1 MNTGFERTTMANWNL
16 SKRLFVGV
24 GSLVVL
30 LVISGLV
37 SFATGRSM
45 KTQLDLATK
54 KTARQQEL
62 ALQLQRDGVSLSNLQ
77 RGLLLAALGG
87 DQNGLTQ
94 IRQSV
99 ATLRADMKKRL
110 DEMNELLAGREDG
123 LRLVN
128 ELRGSGSEWDSTEA
142 EVEKLVVEGNAAGA
156 WDVARQRSAPLL
168 TKLNDTAVRLT
179 AMQNKA
185 FTDTIA
191 SGDDSYRIMLWI
203 TMGVFAA
210 SILLAVIVRWVVKG
224 IIVTLRAAT
233 HDLAQGAQ
241 HVATASSQ
249 VASASQSLSQGATE
263 QAASLEQTSASMEEI
278 ASMTRMN
285 AENTHQAA
293 GMMADAEKQVH
304 GANNALSAMVA
315 SMSAIKE
322 SSDKVSKI
330 IKTIDEIAFQT
341 NILALNAA
349 VEAARAGE
357 AGMGFAVV
365 ADEVRTLAQRSAQ
378 AAKDTAV
385 LIEESIAKANDGN
398 QKVNLVTSA
407 IAAITESSV
416 KAKGLVDEVSVAS
429 RQQSQGIEQVSQAIA
444 QMEKVTQTN
453 AASAEESAAVSQEL
467 SAQAEE
473 ASSVVRRLMDLVGT
487 DSRDTA
493 ARVEAAPSR
502 KSVMRMP
509 RTSKTKVAQPTP
521 AEQIPFE
528 ESTGTYGGF

>member
-1 MNTGFERTTMANWNL
+1 MANWNL
-16 SKRLFVGV
+16 SKRLFMGV
-24 GSLVVL
+24 GSLVAL
-30 LVISGLV
+30 LLISGAV
-37 SFATGRSM
+37 SFTTGRQM
-45 KTQLDLATK
+45 KAQLDTVTK
-54 KTARQQEL
+54 HTARQQDL

-87 DQNGLTQ
+87 DQNGLKQTQ
-94 IRQSV
+94 QSV
-99 ATLRADMKKRL
+99 ASLRGDMKKRF
-110 DEMNELLAGREDG
+110 DEMDSLLAGRDEG
-123 LRLVN
+123 LKIVAD
-128 ELRGSGSEWDSTEA
+128 LRNTSNEWDASETQ
-142 EVEKLVVEGNAAGA
+142 VERYVGEGNAAMA
-156 WDVARQRSAPLL
+156 WDVARQKSAPLL
-168 TKLNDTAVRLT
+168 ARVSEQTQRLV
-179 AMQNKA
+179 AMQNRLFAEAMKSSD
-185 FTDTIA
+185 DT
-191 SGDDSYRIMLWI
+191 YRILLWLI
-203 TMGVFAA
+203 GGVFAM
-210 SILLAVIVRWVVKG
+210 SMVLGLVVRWVVKG
-224 IIVTLRAAT
+224 IIVTLRSAT

-304 GANNALSAMVA
+304 GANAALTAMVT

-398 QKVNLVTSA
+398 QKVSLVTSA
-407 IAAITESSV
+407 IAAITDSSV

-473 ASSVVRRLMDLVGT
+473 ASSVVKRLMDLVGT
-487 DSRDTA
+487 DARELAAAKTA
-493 ARVEAAPSR
+493 EPARKGVVRMARPNKARPAA
-502 KSVMRMP
+502 
-509 RTSKTKVAQPTP
+509 TATA

>member
-1 MNTGFERTTMANWNL
+1 MANWNL

-24 GSLVVL
+24 GSLVLLL
-30 LVISGLV
+30 LVSGGV
-37 SFATGRSM
+37 SFITGRSM
-45 KTQLDLATK
+45 KAQLDGATK

-62 ALQLQRDGVSLSNLQ
+62 ALQLQRDGVSLSNMQ

-87 DQNGLTQ
+87 DTNAQKQTQ
-94 IRQSV
+94 QSV
-99 ATLRADMKKRL
+99 ATLRADMKKRF
-110 DEMNELLAGREDG
+110 DEMDALLSEGDEG
-123 LRLVN
+123 KKLVA
-128 ELRGSGSEWDSTEA
+128 ELRSSSAEWDSTE
-142 EVEKLVVEGNAAGA
+142 EQVERNVGEGNAAGA
-156 WDVARQRSAPLL
+156 WDVARQKSAPLL
-168 TKLNDTAVRLT
+168 SKVSEGTQRLT
-179 AMQNKA
+179 AMQNRHFAEAIKA
-185 FTDTIA
+185 
-191 SGDDSYRIMLWI
+191 GDDSYRILLWLI
-203 TMGVFAA
+203 MGVFAA
-210 SILLAVIVRWVVKG
+210 SMVLAVIVRWVVKG
-224 IIVTLRAAT
+224 IITTLRSAT

-304 GANNALSAMVA
+304 GANAALSAMVS

-398 QKVNLVTSA
+398 QKVSLVTSA
-407 IAAITESSV
+407 IAQITESSV

-473 ASSVVRRLMDLVGT
+473 ASSVVKKLMDLVGING
-487 DSRDTA
+487 RDLAGHKPGET
-493 ARVEAAPSR
+493 SR
-502 KSVMRMP
+502 KAVARMP
-509 RTSKTKVAQPTP
+509 RPKARPAASTP

>member
-1 MNTGFERTTMANWNL
+1 MANWNL
-16 SKRLFVGV
+16 SKRLFMGV

-30 LVISGLV
+30 LLISGGV
-37 SFATGRSM
+37 SFIAGRSM
-45 KTQLDLATK
+45 KAQLDGATK
-54 KTARQQEL
+54 QTARQQEL

-87 DQNGLTQ
+87 DQNGQKQTQ
-94 IRQSV
+94 ESV
-99 ATLRADMKKRL
+99 AALRGDMKKRF
-110 DEMNELLAGREDG
+110 DDMDSLLAGREEG
-123 LRLVN
+123 LRLVA
-128 ELRGSGSEWDSTEA
+128 ELRSATNAWDATEQ
-142 EVEKLVVEGNAAGA
+142 EVEKYVGQGNAAMA
-156 WDVARQRSAPLL
+156 WDVQRQKSAPLL
-168 TKLNDTAVRLT
+168 SKVSENTGRLT
-179 AMQNKA
+179 AMQNRLFAEAIK
-185 FTDTIA
+185 
-191 SGDDSYRIMLWI
+191 SGDDSYAVLLWLI
-203 TMGVFAA
+203 GAVFAA
-210 SILLAVIVRWVVKG
+210 SMVLAVVVRWVVKG
-224 IIVTLRAAT
+224 IIVTLRTAT

-398 QKVNLVTSA
+398 QKVSQVTNA
-407 IAAITESSV
+407 IAAITDSSV

-473 ASSVVRRLMDLVGT
+473 ASSVVQKLMHLVGT
-487 DSRDTA
+487 DAREISAVKVGEA
-493 ARVEAAPSR
+493 ARKTA
-502 KSVMRMP
+502 MRMP
-509 RTSKTKVAQPTP
+509 RTKVRPAAAPAPTA

-528 ESTGTYGGF
+528 ENTGTYGGF

>member
-1 MNTGFERTTMANWNL
+1 MTMANWNL

-24 GSLVVL
+24 GSLVLL
-30 LVISGLV
+30 LVVSGGV
-37 SFATGRSM
+37 SFITGRSM
-45 KTQLDLATK
+45 KAQLDGATK
-54 KTARQQEL
+54 QGARQLEL

-87 DQNGLTQ
+87 DQAGLTQ
-94 IRQSV
+94 TRQSV
-99 ATLRADMKKRL
+99 ATLRTDMKKHL
-110 DEMNELLAGREDG
+110 DEMNGLLSSAGREDG
-123 LRLVN
+123 LRIVN
-128 ELRGSGSEWDSTEA
+128 ELRNTGNEWDTTEA
-142 EVEKLVVEGNAAGA
+142 EVEKFVVEGNAAQA
-156 WDVARQRSAPLL
+156 WDIARQKSAPLL
-168 TKLNDTAVRLT
+168 TRLNESTVRLT
-179 AMQNKA
+179 TMQNKLFA
-185 FTDTIA
+185 EAIK
-191 SGDDSYRIMLWI
+191 SGDDSYRILLWLI
-203 TMGVFAA
+203 MGVFGA
-210 SILLAVIVRWVVKG
+210 SMVLAVVVRWVVKG
-224 IIVTLRAAT
+224 IITTLRAAT

-293 GMMADAEKQVH
+293 GMMADAERQVH
-304 GANNALSAMVA
+304 GANAALTAMVA

-398 QKVNLVTSA
+398 QKVSQVTAA

-453 AASAEESAAVSQEL
+453 AASAEESAAVSEEL

-473 ASSVVRRLMDLVGT
+473 ASSVVRRLMDLVGI
-487 DSRDTA
+487 DAREA
-493 ARVEAAPSR
+493 AAAAQAEAAPAR
-502 KSVMRMP
+502 KGVARMP
-509 RTSKTKVAQPTP
+509 RAPKAKPSATP

>member
-1 MNTGFERTTMANWNL
+1 
-16 SKRLFVGV
+16 
-24 GSLVVL
+24 
-30 LVISGLV
+30 
-37 SFATGRSM
+37 
-45 KTQLDLATK
+45 
-54 KTARQQEL
+54 
-62 ALQLQRDGVSLSNLQ
+62 
-77 RGLLLAALGG
+77 
-87 DQNGLTQ
+87 
-94 IRQSV
+94 
-99 ATLRADMKKRL
+99 
-110 DEMNELLAGREDG
+110 
-123 LRLVN
+123 
-128 ELRGSGSEWDSTEA
+128 
-142 EVEKLVVEGNAAGA
+142 
-156 WDVARQRSAPLL
+156 VARQRSAPLL
-168 TKLNDTAVRLT
+168 GKLNETSVRLT
-179 AMQNKA
+179 DMQDRL
-185 FTDTIA
+185 FTEAIK
-191 SGDDSYRIMLWI
+191 SGDDSYRVLLSLI
-203 TMGVFAA
+203 MGVFAA
-210 SILLAVIVRWVVKG
+210 SMLLAVVVRWVVKG
-224 IIVTLRAAT
+224 ILTTLRAAT

-241 HVATASSQ
+241 HVASASAQ
-249 VASASQSLSQGATE
+249 VASSSQSLSQGATE

-304 GANNALSAMVA
+304 GANAALSAMVA

-398 QKVNLVTSA
+398 QKVGLVTSA
-407 IAAITESSV
+407 IAAITDSSV
-416 KAKGLVDEVSVAS
+416 KAKGLIDEVSVAS

-453 AASAEESAAVSQEL
+453 AASAEESAAVSEEL

-473 ASSVVRRLMDLVGT
+473 ASSVVKRLMDLVGT
-487 DSRDTA
+487 GAGDAAGVGRAGVMAPARRHA
-493 ARVEAAPSR
+493 ARVSR
-502 KSVMRMP
+502 P
-509 RTSKTKVAQPTP
+509 RSKPAGAPTP
-521 AEQIPFE
+521 AEQIPLE

>member
-1 MNTGFERTTMANWNL
+1 MANWNL
-16 SKRLFVGV
+16 SKRLFMGV
-24 GSLVVL
+24 GSLVALL
-30 LVISGLV
+30 LVSGGV
-37 SFATGRSM
+37 SFFTGRSL
-45 KTQLDLATK
+45 KAQLDGATK
-54 KTARQQEL
+54 VTARQQEL

-87 DQNGLTQ
+87 DSAAQKQT
-94 IRQSV
+94 RDSV
-99 ATLRADMKKRL
+99 AALRADMKKRL
-110 DEMNELLAGREDG
+110 DEMDQLLATREEGKRLIAELRSATDAWDASEVDVA
-123 LRLVN
+123 RLV
-128 ELRGSGSEWDSTEA
+128 G
-142 EVEKLVVEGNAAGA
+142 EGNAAGA
-156 WDVARQRSAPLL
+156 WDVQRQKSAPLL
-168 TKLNDTAVRLT
+168 SKVSDYTTRLT
-179 AMQNKA
+179 AMQNRLFTEAIKA
-185 FTDTIA
+185 
-191 SGDDSYRIMLWI
+191 SDDSYRLLLWLI
-203 TMGVFAA
+203 SGVFAA
-210 SILLAVIVRWVVKG
+210 SLGLGLVVRWVVKG
-224 IIVTLRAAT
+224 IIRTLRTAT

-304 GANNALSAMVA
+304 GANAALSAMVA

-398 QKVNLVTSA
+398 QKVSQVTSA
-407 IAAITESSV
+407 IAAITDSSV

-473 ASSVVRRLMDLVGT
+473 ASSVVRKLMDLVGT
-487 DSRDTA
+487 DAREMAKASEPVRTSA
-493 ARVEAAPSR
+493 ARATKMKARPAAAMTPS
-502 KSVMRMP
+502 
-509 RTSKTKVAQPTP
+509 P

>member
-1 MNTGFERTTMANWNL
+1 MANWNL
-16 SKRLFVGV
+16 SKRLFMGV

-30 LVISGLV
+30 LLV
-37 SFATGRSM
+37 SGGVSFITGRSM
-45 KTQLDLATK
+45 KAQLDGATK
-54 KTARQQEL
+54 QTARQLEL

-87 DQNGLTQ
+87 DQNGLKQTQ
-94 IRQSV
+94 QSV
-99 ATLRADMKKRL
+99 TTLREDMKKRF
-110 DEMNELLAGREDG
+110 DEMDTLMVDREEGRK
-123 LRLVN
+123 LVA
-128 ELRGSGSEWDSTEA
+128 ELRSVSAEFDSTE
-142 EVEKLVVEGNAAGA
+142 EQVNRFVGEGNAAGA
-156 WDVARQRSAPLL
+156 WDVARQKSAPLL
-168 TKLNDTAVRLT
+168 TKVNEGTQRLS
-179 AMQNKA
+179 AMQDRLFAEAIK
-185 FTDTIA
+185 T
-191 SGDDSYRIMLWI
+191 SESSYRLLLWLI
-203 TMGVFAA
+203 VGVFAT
-210 SILLAVIVRWVVKG
+210 SMVLAVVVRWVVKG
-224 IIVTLRAAT
+224 IITTLRSAT

-304 GANNALSAMVA
+304 GANAALSAMVA

-398 QKVNLVTSA
+398 QKVSLVTSA
-407 IAAITESSV
+407 IAQITESSV

-467 SAQAEE
+467 SAQAEQ
-473 ASSVVRRLMDLVGT
+473 ASSVVKKLMDLVGI
-487 DSRDTA
+487 DGRDLAANETARKTVARKQRAKARPAGTTA
-493 ARVEAAPSR
+493 AA
-502 KSVMRMP
+502 
-509 RTSKTKVAQPTP
+509 TP

>member
-1 MNTGFERTTMANWNL
+1 MANWNL
-16 SKRLFVGV
+16 AKRLFIGV
-24 GSLVVL
+24 GSLVALL
-30 LVISGLV
+30 LVSGGV
-37 SFATGRSM
+37 SFFTGRSM
-45 KTQLDLATK
+45 KNQLDSATK

-62 ALQLQRDGVSLSNLQ
+62 ALQLQRDGVSLSNSQ
-77 RGLLLAALGG
+77 RGMLLAALGG
-87 DQNGLTQ
+87 DTNGLKQ
-94 IRQSV
+94 IQQSV
-99 ATLRADMKKRL
+99 ATLRDDMKKRVA
-110 DEMNELLAGREDG
+110 EMETLLEGRDDG
-123 LRLVN
+123 L
-128 ELRGSGSEWDSTEA
+128 
-142 EVEKLVVEGNAAGA
+142 KLVAEFRSTAEAWDASEQEVTKLIGEGNAAGA
-156 WDVARQRSAPLL
+156 WDVQRQKSAPLL
-168 TKLNDTAVRLT
+168 SKVNEYTTRLT
-179 AMQNKA
+179 VMQNRLFAEAIKA
-185 FTDTIA
+185 
-191 SGDDSYRIMLWI
+191 GDDSYRLLLWI
-203 TMGVFAA
+203 IMGVFAA
-210 SILLAVIVRWVVKG
+210 SMGLGLVVRWVVKG
-224 IIVTLRAAT
+224 ILVTLRTAT

-304 GANNALSAMVA
+304 GANAALSAMVT

-385 LIEESIAKANDGN
+385 LIEESIAKSTEGQ
-398 QKVNLVTSA
+398 QKVQQVTTA
-407 IAAITESSV
+407 IESITSSTV
-416 KAKGLVDEVSVAS
+416 KVKGLVDQVSEAS
-429 RQQSQGIEQVSQAIA
+429 RQQSQGIDQVSQAIA

-473 ASSVVRRLMDLVGT
+473 ASSVVRKLMDLVGT
-487 DSRDTA
+487 D
-493 ARVEAAPSR
+493 AREMTGTKSAEPAR
-502 KSVMRMP
+502 KAVRMP
-509 RTSKTKVAQPTP
+509 KAKTRPAATVTQSP

>member
-1 MNTGFERTTMANWNL
+1 MANWNL
-16 SKRLFVGV
+16 SKRLFIGV
-24 GSLVVL
+24 GSLVL
-30 LVISGLV
+30 LLTVSGFV
-37 SFATGRSM
+37 SFTTGRAM
-45 KTQLDLATK
+45 KGQLDSATK
-54 KTARQQEL
+54 HTARQLEL
-62 ALQLQRDGVSLSNLQ
+62 ALMLQRDGVSLSNLQ
-77 RGLLLAALGG
+77 RGLVLAALGG
-87 DQNGLTQ
+87 DQNGLKQTQ
-94 IRQSV
+94 QSV
-99 ATLRADMKKRL
+99 SALRGEMAKRV
-110 DEMNELLAGREDG
+110 DEMDMLLAGRDEAMRMVAD
-123 LRLVN
+123 LR
-128 ELRGSGSEWDSTEA
+128 STASEWDSTE
-142 EVEKLVVEGNAAGA
+142 EQVEKNVADGMAAQA
-156 WDVARQRSAPLL
+156 WDVARQKSAPLL
-168 TKLNDTAVRLT
+168 SKLKDHTDRLVALQGRLFAEAITASDDTYRLQNWLIFAV
-179 AMQNKA
+179 
-185 FTDTIA
+185 FGA
-191 SGDDSYRIMLWI
+191 SM
-203 TMGVFAA
+203 
-210 SILLAVIVRWVVKG
+210 LLALIVRWAVKG
-224 IIVTLRAAT
+224 IISTLRAAT

-278 ASMTRMN
+278 ASMTRQN

-293 GMMADAEKQVH
+293 GMMADAERQVH
-304 GANNALSAMVA
+304 GANSALDAMVA

-398 QKVNLVTSA
+398 QKVTQVTSA
-407 IAAITESSV
+407 IAAITDSAV
-416 KAKGLVDEVSVAS
+416 KAKGLIDEVSVAS

-444 QMEKVTQTN
+444 QMEKVTQSN
-453 AASAEESAAVSQEL
+453 AASAEESAAVSEEL

-473 ASSVVRRLMDLVGT
+473 ASSVVRRLADLVGVG
-487 DSRDTA
+487 DTVA
-493 ARVEAAPSR
+493 HGGVRMPMASVGRRSVTRVARKAR
-502 KSVMRMP
+502 SVMTVSSASVP
-509 RTSKTKVAQPTP
+509 VSP
-521 AEQIPFE
+521 AEQIPLE

>member
-1 MNTGFERTTMANWNL
+1 MANWNL
-16 SKRLFVGV
+16 SKRLFMGV

-30 LVISGLV
+30 LLLSGGV
-37 SFATGRSM
+37 SFITGRSM
-45 KTQLDLATK
+45 KAQLDSATK
-54 KTARQQEL
+54 RTARQQEL

-87 DQNGLTQ
+87 DQNGIKEIQ
-94 IRQSV
+94 QSV
-99 ATLRADMKKRL
+99 SSLRSEMRKRS
-110 DEMNELLAGREDG
+110 DEMDTLLAGRDEG
-123 LRLVN
+123 LKLIA
-128 ELRGSGSEWDSTEA
+128 ELRSATQKWDSSEEQIDKYVA
-142 EVEKLVVEGNAAGA
+142 EGNAAMA
-156 WDVARQRSAPLL
+156 WDVARQKSAPLL
-168 TKLNDTAVRLT
+168 TQVNEYSTRLT
-179 AMQNKA
+179 AMQNRLFAEAIK
-185 FTDTIA
+185 
-191 SGDDSYRIMLWI
+191 SGDDTFRVLLWLI
-203 TMGVFAA
+203 AAVFGA
-210 SILLAVIVRWVVKG
+210 SMVLAVVVRYVVKG
-224 IIVTLRAAT
+224 IIVTLRTAT

-241 HVATASSQ
+241 HVASASAQ

-304 GANNALSAMVA
+304 GANAALDAMVT

-398 QKVNLVTSA
+398 QKVNQVTSA
-407 IAAITESSV
+407 IAAITDSSV

-453 AASAEESAAVSQEL
+453 AASAEESAAVSEEL

-473 ASSVVRRLMDLVGT
+473 ASSVVKRLMVLVGIDAHEAMGRAVEPART
-487 DSRDTA
+487 GVVRMARSKSRGA
-493 ARVEAAPSR
+493 AVAPS
-502 KSVMRMP
+502 
-509 RTSKTKVAQPTP
+509 A

-528 ESTGTYGGF
+528 EGTGTYGGF

>member
-1 MNTGFERTTMANWNL
+1 MANWNL
-16 SKRLFVGV
+16 SKRLFMGV
-24 GSLVVL
+24 GSLVL
-30 LVISGLV
+30 LLAVSGGV
-37 SFATGRSM
+37 SFITGRSM
-45 KTQLDLATK
+45 KTQLDGATK
-54 KTARQQEL
+54 QGARQLEL

-87 DQNGLTQ
+87 DQAGLTQ
-94 IRQSV
+94 TRQLVS
-99 ATLRADMKKRL
+99 TLRADMKKRVA
-110 DEMNELLAGREDG
+110 EMDGLLAGREDG
-123 LRLVN
+123 LRLVS
-128 ELRGSGSEWDSTEA
+128 ELRNTGNEWDATE
-142 EVEKLVVEGNAAGA
+142 EQVEKFVVDGMAAQA
-156 WDVARQRSAPLL
+156 WDVARQKSAPLL
-168 TKLNDTAVRLT
+168 TKLNEGTVRLT
-179 AMQNKA
+179 AMQNRLFVEAIK
-185 FTDTIA
+185 
-191 SGDDSYRIMLWI
+191 SGDDSYRVLLWLI
-203 TMGVFAA
+203 FGVLGA
-210 SILLAVIVRWVVKG
+210 SAVLAVVVRWVVKG
-224 IIVTLRAAT
+224 IITTLRAAT

-304 GANNALSAMVA
+304 GANAALAAMVA

-398 QKVNLVTSA
+398 QKVSQVTAA

-453 AASAEESAAVSQEL
+453 AASAEESAAVSEEL

-487 DSRDTA
+487 SAREVAAATGGEAPAPGRKAVVRMSRAPKAKPA
-493 ARVEAAPSR
+493 AS
-502 KSVMRMP
+502 
-509 RTSKTKVAQPTP
+509 P

>member
-1 MNTGFERTTMANWNL
+1 MANWNL
-16 SKRLFVGV
+16 SKRLFMGV

-30 LVISGLV
+30 LLV
-37 SFATGRSM
+37 SGAVSFITGRSM
-45 KTQLDLATK
+45 KAQLDSATNQ
-54 KTARQQEL
+54 TARQLEL

-87 DQNGLTQ
+87 DQNGQKQTQ
-94 IRQSV
+94 QSV
-99 ATLRADMKKRL
+99 AALRGEMKKRF
-110 DEMNELLAGREDG
+110 DEMDSLLAGRDEG
-123 LRLVN
+123 LKLVADLKSTSA
-128 ELRGSGSEWDSTEA
+128 EFDSSEEQ
-142 EVEKLVVEGNAAGA
+142 VEKFVADGNAAMA
-156 WDVARQRSAPLL
+156 WDVARQKSAPLL
-168 TKLNDTAVRLT
+168 SKVNEGTQRLT
-179 AMQNKA
+179 AMQEGLFAAAIK
-185 FTDTIA
+185 
-191 SGDDSYRIMLWI
+191 SGNESYRLLLWLI
-203 TMGVFAA
+203 IGVFAA
-210 SILLAVIVRWVVKG
+210 SMVLAVVVRWVVKG
-224 IIVTLRAAT
+224 IIVTLRTAT

-304 GANNALSAMVA
+304 GANAALSAMVA

-398 QKVNLVTSA
+398 QKVSLVTSA
-407 IAAITESSV
+407 IAQITESSV

-467 SAQAEE
+467 SAQAEQ
-473 ASSVVRRLMDLVGT
+473 ASSVVKRLMHLVGT
-487 DSRDTA
+487 AGSEMA
-493 ARVEAAPSR
+493 ARTGEPSR
-502 KSVMRMP
+502 KTATRMP
-509 RTSKTKVAQPTP
+509 RAKSRP
-521 AEQIPFE
+521 AATASTTTAAEEIPFE
-528 ESTGTYGGF
+528 ENTGTYGGF

>member
-1 MNTGFERTTMANWNL
+1 MANWNL
-16 SKRLFVGV
+16 SKRLFMGV
-24 GSLVVL
+24 GSLVALL
-30 LVISGLV
+30 LVSGGV
-37 SFATGRSM
+37 SFITGRSM
-45 KTQLDLATK
+45 KAQLDGATK
-54 KTARQQEL
+54 QTARQQEL
-62 ALQLQRDGVSLSNLQ
+62 ALHLQRDGVSLSNLQ

-87 DQNGLTQ
+87 DTNGQKQTQ
-94 IRQSV
+94 QSV
-99 ATLRADMKKRL
+99 ASLRAEMKKRL
-110 DEMNELLAGREDG
+110 EEMDALMAGRDEG
-123 LRLVN
+123 LKLVA
-128 ELRGSGSEWDSTEA
+128 ELRNTSAEFDATE
-142 EVEKLVVEGNAAGA
+142 EQVDKYVGEGNAAMA
-156 WDVARQRSAPLL
+156 WDVARQKSAPLL
-168 TKLNDTAVRLT
+168 NRVSEATQRLT
-179 AMQNKA
+179 AMQNRLFAEAIKE
-185 FTDTIA
+185 
-191 SGDDSYRIMLWI
+191 SDDSYRTLLWLI
-203 TMGVFAA
+203 GAVFAL
-210 SILLAVIVRWVVKG
+210 SMVLAAVVRWVVKG
-224 IIVTLRAAT
+224 IIGTLRNAT

-304 GANNALSAMVA
+304 GANTALSAMVA

-398 QKVNLVTSA
+398 QKVSQVTSA
-407 IAAITESSV
+407 IAQITESSV

-467 SAQAEE
+467 SAQAEQ
-473 ASSVVRRLMDLVGT
+473 ASSVVKRLMDLVGT
-487 DSRDTA
+487 DARDLA
-493 ARVEAAPSR
+493 ARAAEQPAR
-502 KSVMRMP
+502 KSVARMP
-509 RTSKTKVAQPTP
+509 RTKVKSASLAGTPTP

>member
-1 MNTGFERTTMANWNL
+1 
-16 SKRLFVGV
+16 
-24 GSLVVL
+24 
-30 LVISGLV
+30 
-37 SFATGRSM
+37 
-45 KTQLDLATK
+45 
-54 KTARQQEL
+54 
-62 ALQLQRDGVSLSNLQ
+62 
-77 RGLLLAALGG
+77 
-87 DQNGLTQ
+87 
-94 IRQSV
+94 
-99 ATLRADMKKRL
+99 
-110 DEMNELLAGREDG
+110 
-123 LRLVN
+123 
-128 ELRGSGSEWDSTEA
+128 
-142 EVEKLVVEGNAAGA
+142 
-156 WDVARQRSAPLL
+156 
-168 TKLNDTAVRLT
+168 
-179 AMQNKA
+179 
-185 FTDTIA
+185 
-191 SGDDSYRIMLWI
+191 
-203 TMGVFAA
+203 
-210 SILLAVIVRWVVKG
+210 
-224 IIVTLRAAT
+224 
-233 HDLAQGAQ
+233 
-241 HVATASSQ
+241 
-249 VASASQSLSQGATE
+249 
-263 QAASLEQTSASMEEI
+263 
-278 ASMTRMN
+278 MTRMN

-304 GANNALSAMVA
+304 GANAALDAMVT

-398 QKVNLVTSA
+398 QKVSQVTSA
-407 IAAITESSV
+407 IAQITESSV

-473 ASSVVRRLMDLVGT
+473 ASSVVKRLMELVGI
-487 DSRDTA
+487 DGREMA
-493 ARVEAAPSR
+493 AKAAAEPSR
-502 KSVMRMP
+502 KSVVRMS
-509 RTSKTKVAQPTP
+509 RSKGKAAATASP

>member
-1 MNTGFERTTMANWNL
+1 MANWNL
-16 SKRLFVGV
+16 SKRLFMGV
-24 GSLVVL
+24 GSLVAL
-30 LVISGLV
+30 LLISGFV
-37 SFATGRSM
+37 SFVTGRSM
-45 KTQLDLATK
+45 KGQLDDATK
-54 KTARQQEL
+54 RTARQLEL
-62 ALQLQRDGVSLSNLQ
+62 ALQLQRDGVSLSNMQ

-87 DQNGLTQ
+87 DQNAQTQ
-94 IRQSV
+94 TRQ
-99 ATLRADMKKRL
+99 AITTLRTDMKKRS
-110 DEMNELLAGREDG
+110 DEMHDLLEGWEEG
-123 LRLVN
+123 LRLVT
-128 ELRGSGSEWDSTEA
+128 ELRSTGTEWDATQEQ
-142 EVEKLVVEGNAAGA
+142 VVKFVADGQAAMA

-168 TKLNDTAVRLT
+168 TKLNDNTVRLT
-179 AMQNKA
+179 AMQNRLFAEAIK
-185 FTDTIA
+185 
-191 SGDDSYRIMLWI
+191 SGDDSYRILLWLI
-203 TMGVFAA
+203 IGVFAA
-210 SILLAVIVRWVVKG
+210 SLGLAVVVRWVVKG
-224 IIVTLRAAT
+224 ILVTLRVAT

-293 GMMADAEKQVH
+293 GMMADAERQVH
-304 GANNALSAMVA
+304 GANTALDAMVS

-398 QKVNLVTSA
+398 QKVSLVTAA

-453 AASAEESAAVSQEL
+453 AASAEESAAVSEEL

-473 ASSVVRRLMDLVGT
+473 ASSVVKRLMELVGT
-487 DSRDTA
+487 DMH
-493 ARVEAAPSR
+493 EAAAEARASAGAPAR
-502 KSVMRMP
+502 KGVTRMP
-509 RTSKTKVAQPTP
+509 RSKAKPAGVTP

>member
-1 MNTGFERTTMANWNL
+1 MANWNL
-16 SKRLFVGV
+16 SKRLFMGV

-30 LVISGLV
+30 LLV
-37 SFATGRSM
+37 SGGVSFITGRSM
-45 KTQLDLATK
+45 KAQLDGATK
-54 KTARQQEL
+54 QTARQLEL

-87 DQNGLTQ
+87 DQNGLKQTQ
-94 IRQSV
+94 QSV
-99 ATLRADMKKRL
+99 ATLREDMKKRF
-110 DEMNELLAGREDG
+110 DEMDTLMVDREEGRK
-123 LRLVN
+123 LVA
-128 ELRGSGSEWDSTEA
+128 ELRSVSAEFDSTE
-142 EVEKLVVEGNAAGA
+142 EQVNRFVGEGNAAGA
-156 WDVARQRSAPLL
+156 WDVARQKSAPLL
-168 TKLNDTAVRLT
+168 TKVNEGTQRLS
-179 AMQNKA
+179 AMQDRLFAEAIK
-185 FTDTIA
+185 T
-191 SGDDSYRIMLWI
+191 SESSYRLLLWLI
-203 TMGVFAA
+203 VGVFAT
-210 SILLAVIVRWVVKG
+210 SMVLAVVVRWVVKG
-224 IIVTLRAAT
+224 IITTLRSAT

-304 GANNALSAMVA
+304 GANAALSAMVA

-385 LIEESIAKANDGN
+385 ADRGVDCQGERRQPEGEPGDQRDCADHRELGEGQGPRGRGQRGQPPAVAGHRAGVAGHRADGEGDAD
-398 QKVNLVTSA
+398 QRGQRRR
-407 IAAITESSV
+407 ER
-416 KAKGLVDEVSVAS
+416 GGEP
-429 RQQSQGIEQVSQAIA
+429 GA
-444 QMEKVTQTN
+444 QRPGRTGQ
-453 AASAEESAAVSQEL
+453 L
-467 SAQAEE
+467 GGEE
-473 ASSVVRRLMDLVGT
+473 ADGPGGHRR
-487 DSRDTA
+487 
-493 ARVEAAPSR
+493 ARP
-502 KSVMRMP
+502 
-509 RTSKTKVAQPTP
+509 
-521 AEQIPFE
+521 
-528 ESTGTYGGF
+528 GGQ